1 MNNFFC
7 AAPWRGLHVNPNGDV
22 KTCCAGDPNML
33 GNLNDHTIIEIL
45 NSPDLREIRES
56 IQQGQPHRYCINCV
70 QAEKYGSSERNW
82 HNSVNH
88 DFDVAAASLDEHV
101 PTLVDV
107 RWNTTCNL
115 SCNYCGEKCSSK
127 WAALKRIPVK
137 SNTRNYFLEVCDY
150 LEQHRS
156 SIREVALVGGEPL
169 LLPENDRLL
178 EVLPDNCIVT
188 VITNVSVDFAR
199 NSIAQKLQQRH
210 RVGWSLSFDNLGE
223 KFEYVRHGGSWS
235 LLTENLQHIQPLCR
249 SGQHWAG
256 IHAVYN
262 LYNCT
267 NLVEFTEFARSQ
279 DITIHWQTLFQPDYL
294 DPQHLGVK
302 TVHLARQE
310 IELLLSKNICKP
322 SEQQFFQ
329 QVLNTLTPHKVNLAN
344 KFQQHIWEIE
354 NKYHT
359 DQKSQFAQLWPE
371 LKFLLDTD
379 E

>member
-1 MNNFFC
+1 MADFFC
-7 AAPWRGLHVNPNGDV
+7 TAPWRGLHVNPNGDV

-33 GNLNDHTIIEIL
+33 GNLNDRTIAEII
-45 NSPDLREIRES
+45 NGPVLREIRNS

-70 QAEKYGSSERNW
+70 QAEKYGSSEREW

-88 DFDVAAASLDEHV
+88 DFDVASATLNEHI

-127 WAALKRIPVK
+127 WAALKKIPIK
-137 SNTRNYFLEVCDY
+137 SSTRNYFLEVCDY

-188 VITNVSVDFAR
+188 VITNVSVDFAS
-199 NSIAQKLQQRH
+199 NSIAQKLQQRQQ
-210 RVGWSLSFDNLGE
+210 VGWSLSFDNIGE
-223 KFEYVRHGGSWS
+223 KFEYVRHGSNWQ
-235 LLTENLQHIQPLCR
+235 LLTKNLNQIRQQCATK
-249 SGQHWAG
+249 QHWAG

-262 LYNCT
+262 IYNCT
-267 NLVEFTEFARSQ
+267 HLVEFTEFARQ
-279 DITIHWQTLFQPDYL
+279 YGFAIRWQTLFQPDYL
-294 DPQHLGVK
+294 DPQHLGAK
-302 TVHLARQE
+302 TVHAARQE
-310 IELLLSKNICKP
+310 IIQLLSMNICEP
-322 SEQQFFQ
+322 NEQEFFQ
-329 QVLNTLTPHKVNLAN
+329 QVLDTLKPHKIDLAA
-344 KFQQHIWEIE
+344 KFQQHHWEIE
-354 NKYHT
+354 NKYHK
-359 DQKSQFAQLWPE
+359 DQKGQFEQLWPE
-371 LKFLLDTD
+371 LKFLLDIN

>member
-33 GNLNDHTIIEIL
+33 GNLNYRTITEIL
-45 NSPDLREIRES
+45 NSTTLKEIRES
-56 IQQGQPHRYCINCV
+56 IRQGQPHRYCINCV
-70 QAEKYGSSERNW
+70 QAEKYSSSERAW

-88 DFDVAAASLDEHV
+88 DFDVAAASLDEYV

-127 WAALKRIPVK
+127 WAALKKIPVK
-137 SNTRNYFLEVCDY
+137 SSTRNYFLEVCDY

-156 SIREVALVGGEPL
+156 SLREVALVGGEPL
-169 LLPENDRLL
+169 LLPENNRLL
-178 EVLPDNCIVT
+178 EVLPDDCLVT
-188 VITNVSVDFAR
+188 VITNVSIDFR
-199 NSIAQKLQQRH
+199 TNTIAQKLQQRH

-235 LLTENLQHIQPLCR
+235 LLTENLQHIQPLRR

-302 TVHLARQE
+302 TVYLARQE
-310 IELLLSKNICKP
+310 IEQLLTLNICEP

-329 QVLNTLTPHKVNLAN
+329 QVLHTLTPHKVNLAA
-344 KFQQHIWEIE
+344 KFQQHIWKIE

-359 DQKSQFAQLWPE
+359 DQTGQFAQLWPE
-371 LKFLLDTD
+371 LKFLLDTN